1 MAETPLISDESPTD
15 CCVIDQSHH
24 NCVDLA
30 YDDSGCAKLY
40 ECCAGIHDAGLQ
52 AKCLSRVRECRK
64 LGNAWDPIRRLK
76 PMDAHAMFTEAPGY
90 TTQGALVLEN
100 FGSFRGL
107 TVKCIMKSAV
117 CGLLVAVLIKYLFK
131 TNLSTQRIIGV
142 SVLAAV
148 VQCMLKTM

>member
-1 MAETPLISDESPTD
+1 MADTPLISDDS

-24 NCVDLA
+24 KCVDLS

-40 ECCAGIHDAGLQ
+40 ECCAGIHDAGLH
-52 AKCLSRVRECRK
+52 AKCMSRVRECRK

-76 PMDAHAMFTEAPGY
+76 PMNAHAMFTDAPGY
-90 TTQGALVLEN
+90 TTQGALVMEN
-100 FGSFRGL
+100 FNGSFGGL
-107 TVKCIMKSAV
+107 TLQCVTKSAV
-117 CGLLVAVLIKYLFK
+117 CGLLVALMIKYLFK
-131 TNLSTQRIIGV
+131 TPLSTERIIGV